1 VFMLC
6 SNDSSDAQIREI
18 QRGFA
23 NRDP

>member
-6 SNDSSDAQIREI
+6 SNDSNDAQIREI